1 MTTGRSTPA
10 LRNGAAR
17 PPGALRALGAM
28 TAVGVAL
35 ALVPACD
42 AGRRGEGL
50 AAPAET
56 LIERTA
62 RARVSRLWFEGNG
75 DLRTRATLRIPRGAR
90 PRSLACVVIAGGHEH
105 GWMTA
110 EYLDAGPGVAVL
122 SVDYPYDGPR
132 RSIPRD
138 RIAEVIPKIWSAT
151 RDMGPLLREAGA
163 YAARRPE
170 IDSTRILI
178 VGASLGVPFALQ
190 AAAED
195 TRFAG
200 VALLYGAADLGA
212 WAERNIK
219 GIPDWTR
226 PLVRGL
232 TRVLFYDLEP
242 GRLIPKISPR
252 PVLVVSGRNDEM
264 IPEDLARRLFEAAR
278 EPREQVWLDTRH
290 MHPDDTELTWRLMRI
305 AFDWARRHGLVRAA
319 RSDYVPPE

>member
-1 MTTGRSTPA
+1 MCRVSTAPVATAGRSGLNWKKFSLSMRSASQYSRARFDRPIERTTSSPAKPPPSTRSRFRPMDRAYHCVMTTGRSAPA

-42 AGRRGEGL
+42 AGRRSGGEGP

-62 RARVSRLWFEGNG
+62 RARVSRLWFEGRG
-75 DLRTRATLRIPRGAR
+75 DLRTRATLRVPRGAR

-105 GWMTA
+105 GWTTA

-122 SVDYPYDGPR
+122 SIDYPYDGPR

-178 VGASLGVPFALQ
+178 VGASLGVPFAL
-190 AAAED
+190 
-195 TRFAG
+195 
-200 VALLYGAADLGA
+200 
-212 WAERNIK
+212 
-219 GIPDWTR
+219 
-226 PLVRGL
+226 
-232 TRVLFYDLEP
+232 
-242 GRLIPKISPR
+242 
-252 PVLVVSGRNDEM
+252 
-264 IPEDLARRLFEAAR
+264 
-278 EPREQVWLDTRH
+278 
-290 MHPDDTELTWRLMRI
+290 
-305 AFDWARRHGLVRAA
+305 
-319 RSDYVPPE
+319 